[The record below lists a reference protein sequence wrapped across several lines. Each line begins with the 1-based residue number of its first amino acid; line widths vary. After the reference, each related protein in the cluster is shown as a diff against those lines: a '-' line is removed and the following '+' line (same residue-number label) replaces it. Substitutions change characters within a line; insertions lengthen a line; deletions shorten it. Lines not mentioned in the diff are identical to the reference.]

1 MADVVIRPIAL
12 ADIEQFRHVTDL
24 VMRER
29 SFLAFVEGFP
39 IDEAAAFVARNVRLR
54 NPQFVADDTGRVV
67 GWCDIRR
74 ETIPVYAHV
83 GHLGMGLLQAYRGRG
98 IGERLIRTA
107 IDAARAAA
115 FERIELTVYGRNVR
129 AAALYRKVG
138 FVLEGTRIRGK
149 KLDGDYDDVHMMG
162 LLL

>member
-1 MADVVIRPIAL
+1 
-12 ADIEQFRHVTDL
+12 
-24 VMRER
+24 
-29 SFLAFVEGFP
+29 
-39 IDEAAAFVARNVRLR
+39 
-54 NPQFVADDTGRVV
+54 
-67 GWCDIRR
+67 
-74 ETIPVYAHV
+74 
-83 GHLGMGLLQAYRGRG
+83 MGLLQAYRGRG